1 MIEVEKILSQY
12 FEVYS
17 DKETLEKY
25 SIDYGYLS
33 PLLSSIRKIPKAVIK
48 IKHEEEIRAL
58 MELINEYHFP
68 IIVRGSG
75 SNTLGETIPIKEG
88 TIIVDITSFK
98 GFERRSNYLITRPGS
113 EFNEIGIE
121 DLPTIPTSFYMAT
134 IGGYVAGGSLGFGSL
149 RNGAVW
155 DNVKEVE
162 VYTPKGFF
170 SLSGDDVYSVV
181 QSAGTTGIIS
191 KIKMRT
197 IKRQGKVKVIRR
209 PFTSLVNAIDFS
221 LKILDDAEFISIRNR
236 QMAELIEPN
245 RKWDKWNV
253 IAGIYGEGEEA
264 SLKDLI
270 TTFAGT
276 YFTAVNKTKVNYN
289 SLDIPLEKLNYI
301 EGIKAMISC
310 ELSKSRNKLFSH
322 TYFLGYDK
330 LPEIEGYSFNLHSYK
345 VNDRV
350 EADRL
355 KKMID
360 FKRKVDEDD
369 LLNPGKL
376 VFQ

>member
-1 MIEVEKILSQY
+1 MLEVEKILSRY

-17 DKETLEKY
+17 DKEILEKY

-33 PLLSSIRKIPKAVIK
+33 PTLSSIRKSPKAVIK
-48 IKHEEEIRAL
+48 VKDEEEIRAL
-58 MELINEYHFP
+58 MELVKEYHFP
-68 IIVRGSG
+68 IIVRGAG

-88 TIIVDITSFK
+88 TVVVDITNFK
-98 GFERRSNYLITRPGS
+98 GFERKGGYLVTRPGS
-113 EFNEIGIE
+113 EFNEVGIE

-155 DNVKEVE
+155 DNVEEVE

-170 SLSGDDVYSVV
+170 SLSGNEVRSVV
-181 QSAGTTGIIS
+181 QSAGTTGIVT

-197 IKRQGKVKVIRR
+197 VKREGKVKVIRR
-209 PFTSLVNAIDFS
+209 SFRSLNEAMDFS
-221 LKILDDAEFISIRNR
+221 LNILDGAEFISIRNKP
-236 QMAELIEPN
+236 MAELIEPE
-245 RKWDKWNV
+245 RKWSNWNV

-276 YFTAVNKTKVNYN
+276 YFTAVNKTKVSYN
-289 SLDIPLEKLNYI
+289 SLDIPLEKLNSV
-301 EGIKAMISC
+301 EGANAMISC
-310 ELSKSRNKLFSH
+310 ELSRSRGKLFSH
-322 TYFLGYDK
+322 TYFLDYDK
-330 LPEIEGYSFNLHSYK
+330 LPEIEGYTFNLHSYK

-350 EADRL
+350 DEYRL
-355 KKMID
+355 KKMIE
-360 FKRKVDEDD
+360 FKRKVDEED

-376 VFQ
+376 VF

>member
-1 MIEVEKILSQY
+1 MIEKILSKY
-12 FEVYS
+12 FRVYT

-33 PLLSSIRKIPKAVIK
+33 PVLSSIRKLPKAVIK
-48 IKHEEEIRAL
+48 VNSEEEVKTLID
-58 MELINEYHFP
+58 LINEYRFP

-75 SNTLGETIPIKEG
+75 SNTLGETIPIKDG
-88 TIIVDITSFK
+88 TVIVDITGFK
-98 GFERRSNYLITRPGS
+98 GFERRGGYLITRPGS

-155 DNVKEVE
+155 DNVEEVE

-170 SLSGDDVYSVV
+170 SLKGEEVYSVV
-181 QSAGTTGIIS
+181 QSAGTTGVIT

-197 IKRQGKVKVIRR
+197 VKREKVKVIRKS
-209 PFTSLVNAIDFS
+209 FNSLNEALDFS
-221 LKILDDAEFISIRNR
+221 LNILEDAEFISIRNKP
-236 QMAELIEPN
+236 MAELIEPE
-245 RKWDKWNV
+245 RKWGKWNV
-253 IAGIYGEGEEA
+253 IAGIYGDGEEV
-264 SLKDLI
+264 SLKDII

-276 YFTAVNKTKVNYN
+276 YFTAVNKNKVNYN
-289 SLDIPLEKLNYI
+289 SLDIPLEGLKRV
-301 EGIKAMISC
+301 EGVKAMISC
-310 ELSKSRNKLFSH
+310 ELSKSRGKLFSH
-322 TYFLGYDK
+322 TYFLGYEK
-330 LPEIEGYSFNLHSYK
+330 LPEIEGNKFNLHSYR

-350 EADRL
+350 EEDRL
-355 KKMID
+355 KKMIE
-360 FKRKVDEDD
+360 FKKKVDEED